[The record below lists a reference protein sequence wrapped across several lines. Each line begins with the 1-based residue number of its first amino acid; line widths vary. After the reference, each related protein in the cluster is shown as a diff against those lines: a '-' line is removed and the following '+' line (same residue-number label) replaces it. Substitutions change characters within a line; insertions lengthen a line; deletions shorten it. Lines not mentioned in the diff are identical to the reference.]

1 MEANMASSVI
11 DGIDFGPLAVLVGMW
26 EGDKG
31 MDMAPEPNG
40 ESATPYFDSLQFEI
54 VGDVTNAEKQT
65 LSVLRYYQVVKR
77 KDTGDVFHNETG
89 YWMYDPATGLV
100 MQSLTIPRGVALL
113 AGGNAGDFDVSG
125 EVSIDVKATDGET
138 EFGILQQGFMKDNA
152 RTTAFTHNITVNGD
166 QMSYSET
173 TSLEIY
179 GRSYAHTDENTLS
192 RVS

>member
-1 MEANMASSVI
+1 MASSVI
-11 DGIDFGPLAVLVGMW
+11 DGIDFGPLAVLVGLW

-31 MDMAPEPNG
+31 MDMAPEPDG
-40 ESATPYFDSLQFEI
+40 ETGTPYIDSLKFEI

-65 LSVLRYYQVVKR
+65 LSVLRYYQVVR
-77 KDTGDVFHNETG
+77 KKESGDVFHDETG

-100 MQSLTIPRGVALL
+100 MQSLTIPRGIALL
-113 AGGNAGDFDVSG
+113 AGGHAGDFDVNG

-179 GRSYAHTDENTLS
+179 GRSYDHTDENTLT

>member
-1 MEANMASSVI
+1 MASSVI

-31 MDMAPEPNG
+31 MDMAPEPDG
-40 ESATPYFDSLQFEI
+40 ESATPYIDSLEFEI

-65 LSVLRYYQVVKR
+65 LSVLRYYQVVR
-77 KDTGDVFHNETG
+77 KKETGDVFHNETG

-100 MQSLTIPRGVALL
+100 MQSLAIPRGVVLL

-179 GRSYAHTDENTLS
+179 GRHYAHTDENSLT
-192 RVS
+192 RRG